1 MAKRSSKT
9 FVVKTPEAQEV
20 PAPIIADTVI
30 EAQFAA
36 IEAQAEAAPQPEP
49 EPEILAVPTSLDAL
63 RAPVRGQG
71 IGKLVK
77 ELIVQGLDNNT
88 ILARVKEQIPG
99 ANTNK
104 ACISWYRADLKKKA
118 SYPVPQE

>member
-9 FVVKTPEAQEV
+9 FVVKTPETQEAPHIAEAVFEVVVAQV
-20 PAPIIADTVI
+20 
-30 EAQFAA
+30 
-36 IEAQAEAAPQPEP
+36 EAQAEAAPQPEP
-49 EPEILAVPTSLDAL
+49 EILAVPTSLDVL
-63 RAPVRGQG
+63 NAPVRGQG

-88 ILARVKEQIPG
+88 ILAQVKEQIPG

-118 SYPVPQE
+118 AKPVTQE